1 MMGRKQTVNFN
12 LTMAALAAVGTGL
25 VILPQVSMT
34 GAKMAISIW
43 LNSVVPSLLPFFIF
57 SDYIRSFGILEG
69 LPYRGYAFFSGV
81 FCGYPM
87 GAKVTSGLIDEKRI
101 S

>member
-34 GAKMAISIW
+34 GAKMAI
-43 LNSVVPSLLPFFIF
+43 
-57 SDYIRSFGILEG
+57 
-69 LPYRGYAFFSGV
+69 
-81 FCGYPM
+81 
-87 GAKVTSGLIDEKRI
+87 
-101 S
+101 